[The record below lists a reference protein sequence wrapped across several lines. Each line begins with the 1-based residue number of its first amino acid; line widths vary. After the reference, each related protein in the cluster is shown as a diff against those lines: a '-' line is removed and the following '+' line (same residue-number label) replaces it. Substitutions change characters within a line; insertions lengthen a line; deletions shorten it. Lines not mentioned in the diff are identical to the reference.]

1 VLGGLA
7 GGLAALRLG
16 PRIARAQG
24 TIGVS
29 DVARGLK
36 VLRASDVNVVTF
48 ATGAGLLVVDSG
60 PAADRDRVVAALR
73 DIAGGN
79 PVATLVNTHWHRDQT
94 GANEALG
101 MAGATIVAHD
111 KTRQRL
117 ATGWYVP
124 AEDRYE
130 QPLPKAAL
138 PTKTFFT
145 TDEILGG
152 VEVGYLIAAHTD
164 GDLYVRFPDVNIIAV
179 GDVVSPERDPK
190 LDWFG
195 GGWLGG
201 RLDALGVLL
210 ALGDA
215 NTRYIPS
222 VGPVIGRAQVQAE
235 HDLLTTVFDRMV
247 VNLRLGQ
254 TPADMEKAGVLDGLP
269 RKFEDPAKFLYDAQ
283 KGFWANHNK
292 LMHDI
297 V

>member
-1 VLGGLA
+1 VLRGIA

-164 GDLYVRFPDVNIIAV
+164 GDLYVRFPDVNVIAV

>member
-164 GDLYVRFPDVNIIAV
+164 GDLYVRFPDVNVIAV

>member
-1 VLGGLA
+1 
-7 GGLAALRLG
+7 
-16 PRIARAQG
+16 
-24 TIGVS
+24 
-29 DVARGLK
+29 
-36 VLRASDVNVVTF
+36 
-48 ATGAGLLVVDSG
+48 
-60 PAADRDRVVAALR
+60 
-73 DIAGGN
+73 
-79 PVATLVNTHWHRDQT
+79 
-94 GANEALG
+94 
-101 MAGATIVAHD
+101 
-111 KTRQRL
+111 L

-164 GDLYVRFPDVNIIAV
+164 GDLYVRFPDVNVIAV